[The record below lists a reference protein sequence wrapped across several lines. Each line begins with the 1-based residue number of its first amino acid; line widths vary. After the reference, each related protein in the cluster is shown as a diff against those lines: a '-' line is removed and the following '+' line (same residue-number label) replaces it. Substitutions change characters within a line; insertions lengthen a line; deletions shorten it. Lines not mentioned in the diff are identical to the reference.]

1 MCHNIRQ
8 GGFCDIHPI
17 DLKDYIPFPQT
28 QVFDNN
34 IAVSIACRS
43 TSNRVSAL
51 KKTNVYASCVANHC
65 RTIQMTGEKLGRRW
79 ELSCQAML
87 PHPSRYTNRRNG
99 SKRVYRR
106 PWLPLTSQRVLY
118 RGERHDPM
126 FQVMR

>member
-34 IAVSIACRS
+34 IAM
-43 TSNRVSAL
+43 SAL

-65 RTIQMTGEKLGRRW
+65 RTIQMTGEKLECRW

-87 PHPSRYTNRRNG
+87 PHPSRYTNKRHR
-99 SKRVYRR
+99 SERVYRR
-106 PWLPLTSQRVLY
+106 PWLPLTSQTALY